1 MCEYK
6 DIDSMIKSKEER
18 RARVQKEMLERQKHS
33 SEANADH
40 NPEKLDHQFHQTT
53 FCLDKFLEN
62 HPNVTYKGFTNFSD
76 EELDELITIVNN
88 TLGERHRGK
97 KMRITPKGCLFIT
110 LTYYSVYSPM
120 DHLSSITSIKIP
132 TLQRII
138 KKVTNEYFPI
148 FVKKFI
154 PKELPTCKKQFTN
167 FPDAVGAV
175 DSTTIEFYRPT
186 DHEKMKKSW
195 DGKNHVN
202 GIKLQAV
209 VNPAGIAIHVN
220 IDYLGSVHDKKLFDV
235 SGVTEFLTVKRGV
248 RLLHHPILADRGY
261 AGIEKYYEEAI
272 VQRRGKDK
280 EIIERNNQ
288 IAKDRQIVERFFGRL
303 KMSWGI
309 LSDGFRGEKSNL
321 QTIVLGLTA
330 LTNYLIDQHPLTSDD
345 APDPLEI
352 STDDEEDNGQIVT
365 ITTIVGIHNQGLTC
379 HLNSVL
385 QVLVAIPE
393 FVEAVQ
399 QNENDDCRLIHA
411 FKQVFNQIQMRGN
424 DDSHSADTTCLT
436 DILGQHIL
444 EMQDCIDTYEEI
456 ITKISYEFQ
465 SNGSQNDVSSM
476 FRSDLQRKDGSSEK
490 MLTFYLNSS
499 IPDVAQAFKS
509 MKKSITR
516 FISPPILVIN
526 LGRMPETETY
536 KHSATKFCFPCNL
549 DLSKISTCERKK
561 YELFAIIAYA
571 DMHFIAFV
579 KQNGEWTI
587 YDDEKV
593 YKCHEDSIHYLEG
606 GSQDDPNDLW
616 KAIGHKFVA
625 RLLFYKCI

>member
-18 RARVQKEMLERQKHS
+18 RARVQKEMLERQKHA
-33 SEANADH
+33 SEGNADH
-40 NPEKLDHQFHQTT
+40 HEDAETLDHQFHETT
-53 FCLDKFLEN
+53 FCLDKFLED

-120 DHLSSITSIKIP
+120 EYLSSITSIKIP

-186 DHEKMKKSW
+186 DHEKMRKSW

-209 VNPAGIAIHVN
+209 VNPARMAIHVN

-272 VQRRGKDK
+272 VQRRGNDK
-280 EIIERNNQ
+280 EIIEMNNQ

-309 LSDGFRGEKSNL
+309 LSDGFRGEKSTL
-321 QTIVLGLTA
+321 QTIILGLTA
-330 LTNYLIDQHPLTSDD
+330 LTNYLIYQHPLTSDD
-345 APDPLEI
+345 APDLLEV
-352 STDDEEDNGQIVT
+352 SVEDEEDNNQIIT
-365 ITTIVGIHNQGLTC
+365 ISNIVGIHNHGFTC

-385 QVLVAIPE
+385 QVLISIPE
-393 FVEAVQ
+393 FVETLQ
-399 QNENDDCRLIHA
+399 QNANDDCRITQA
-411 FKQVFNQIQMRGN
+411 FMQVFNQIQTRSN
-424 DDSHSADTTCLT
+424 DNSHSADTSCLT
-436 DILGQHIL
+436 NILGQHIL

-456 ITKISYEFQ
+456 VTKISYEFQ
-465 SNGSQNDVSSM
+465 SKSSQTDVSAM
-476 FRSDLQRKDGSSEK
+476 FRSDIQRKDGSSEK
-490 MLTFYLNSS
+490 MLTFYLNAS
-499 IPDVAQAFKS
+499 IPDVALAFKS
-509 MKKSITR
+509 MKKNITR
-516 FISPPILVIN
+516 FIIPPILVIN
-526 LGRMPETETY
+526 LCRMPETET
-536 KHSATKFCFPCNL
+536 
-549 DLSKISTCERKK
+549 
-561 YELFAIIAYA
+561 
-571 DMHFIAFV
+571 
-579 KQNGEWTI
+579 
-587 YDDEKV
+587 
-593 YKCHEDSIHYLEG
+593 
-606 GSQDDPNDLW
+606 
-616 KAIGHKFVA
+616 
-625 RLLFYKCI
+625 